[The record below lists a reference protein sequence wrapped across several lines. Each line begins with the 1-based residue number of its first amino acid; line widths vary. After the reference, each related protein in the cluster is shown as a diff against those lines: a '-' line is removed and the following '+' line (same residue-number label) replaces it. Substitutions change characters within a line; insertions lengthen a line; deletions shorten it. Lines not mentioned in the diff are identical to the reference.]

1 MQDSYVYAVL
11 PECSRCMSAVRND
24 SYLEKFGLVHR
35 MKCPEKGVRDTKECR
50 EFSSGTGRS
59 GRKE

>member
-1 MQDSYVYAVL
+1 
-11 PECSRCMSAVRND
+11 MSAVRND

-59 GRKE
+59 GREE